1 MISGW
6 IWHGHVLGR
15 LCEIHTHTFLLYSL
29 YFWTVIVHT
38 FTAFKRCNDSHGTSF
53 PQKTMCF
60 SPSHSFSRTTAGQKY
75 STKTE
80 SQLEN
85 VMKPYK
91 YLTTWNH
98 HHNSQQNDK
107 KTFPNAAEVF
117 VVTCESTAPM
127 LVRLR
132 KKTMLWGN
140 TLSNNPQRHTYS
152 KHPEAEGAFSTA
164 GQRLELWF
172 KTSQ

>member
-6 IWHGHVLGR
+6 IWLGHVLGR

-29 YFWTVIVHT
+29 SFWTVIVHT
-38 FTAFKRCNDSHGTSF
+38 FTAFKRCNASHGASF

-60 SPSHSFSRTTAGQKY
+60 SPSHSFSWITAAQKY

-85 VMKPYK
+85 AMKPYK
-91 YLTTWNH
+91 YLTAWNH

-117 VVTCESTAPM
+117 
-127 LVRLR
+127 LGYLR
-132 KKTMLWGN
+132 EYCTHVGSFEKE
-140 TLSNNPQRHTYS
+140 NNALGKQS
-152 KHPEAEGAFSTA
+152 
-164 GQRLELWF
+164 F
-172 KTSQ
+172 KQSPKIYLQ